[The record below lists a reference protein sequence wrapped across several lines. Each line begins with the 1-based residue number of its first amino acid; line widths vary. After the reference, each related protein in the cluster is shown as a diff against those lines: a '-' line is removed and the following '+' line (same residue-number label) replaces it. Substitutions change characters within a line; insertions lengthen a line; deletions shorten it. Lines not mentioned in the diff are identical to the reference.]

1 MVAVRIR
8 MASTLIFIV
17 VVLLIAYVGLALFLL
32 LMQHRFVYYP
42 VREVSSTPAELGLD
56 FESVAFTTADG
67 LKLTGW
73 YIPAPDSNF
82 TVLFCHGNGGNI
94 MHRLDSIDIFYNLR
108 LNCFIFDYRGYGQS
122 EGRPT
127 EQGTYLDADAAYK
140 WLTEQKKVKPDNI
153 IIFGRSLGGCI
164 AANLARTAHAKAL
177 VVESTF
183 TSYVDMGRKFYPYLP
198 VRLFARFSYD
208 AGDYISDV
216 HCPVMIIH
224 STNDDIVPFEL
235 GRQLYETAN
244 EPKQF
249 VEIFGSHND
258 GFILSG
264 DTYTRAWAEWLK
276 SLSKYQDGSAPQPA
290 P

>member
-1 MVAVRIR
+1 

-108 LNCFIFDYRGYGQS
+108 LNCLIFDYRGYGQS

-127 EQGTYLDADAAYK
+127 EQGTYLDADAAYR
-140 WLTEQKKVKPDNI
+140 WLTEQKKVQPDNI

-164 AANLARTAHAKAL
+164 AAHLARTVHPKAL
-177 VVESTF
+177 VIESTF
-183 TSYVDMGRKFYPYLP
+183 TSYVDMGRNFYPYMP
-198 VRLFARFSYD
+198 VRWFARFSYN
-208 AGDYISDV
+208 AGDYIKDV
-216 HCPVMIIH
+216 RCPVMIIH
-224 STNDDIVPFEL
+224 SANDDIVPFEF

-264 DTYTRAWAEWLK
+264 DTYTRAWAEWLIFLQEYRD
-276 SLSKYQDGSAPQPA
+276 SSPAQPA

>member
-1 MVAVRIR
+1 
-8 MASTLIFIV
+8 
-17 VVLLIAYVGLALFLL
+17 
-32 LMQHRFVYYP
+32 
-42 VREVSSTPAELGLD
+42 
-56 FESVAFTTADG
+56 
-67 LKLTGW
+67 
-73 YIPAPDSNF
+73 
-82 TVLFCHGNGGNI
+82 
-94 MHRLDSIDIFYNLR
+94 

-127 EQGTYLDADAAYK
+127 EQGTYLDAEAAYK
-140 WLTEQKKVKPDNI
+140 WLTEQKKVQPDNI

-164 AANLARTAHAKAL
+164 ATNLARTARAKAL
-177 VVESTF
+177 VIESTF

-208 AGDYISDV
+208 AGGYISEV

-224 STNDDIVPFEL
+224 SANDDIVPFEF

-264 DTYTRAWAEWLK
+264 DIYTRAWADWLK
-276 SLSKYQDGSAPQPA
+276 FLSEYEDSSAPQPA